1 MTIYVYCSIDEFW
14 GDGDHGSATTEHITT
29 LPALNFKLDEAPD

>member
-1 MTIYVYCSIDEFW
+1 MTIYVRRSVDELW

-29 LPALNFKLDEAPD
+29 LPALHFKLDKAPD